1 MKARVLVLTLL
12 VAALGMTIAPAAL
25 PKTQSAKATTIT
37 VTASE
42 FKFKLSKASAAHG
55 AVTFHV
61 VNKGK
66 LQHDFKIAG
75 KKTILLNPGKSSNLT
90 VTLKKGTYKYLCTVA
105 GHAAAGMSGSFKA
118 S

>member
-1 MKARVLVLTLL
+1 MKVRTLVLTLL

-25 PKTQSAKATTIT
+25 PKSHAVKSTTIT

-42 FKFKLSKASAAHG
+42 FKFKLSKSAAPHG
-55 AVTFHV
+55 TVTFHV

-75 KKTILLNPGKSSNLT
+75 RKTILLNPGKSSNLK
-90 VTLKKGTYKYLCTVA
+90 VTLKKGSYKYICTVA
-105 GHAAAGMSGSFKA
+105 GHAAAGMTGTFRA
-118 S
+118 T